1 MSKFIRRGILQSNR
15 IFARYDSSRNPPSL
29 AKLTLELLEQ
39 QKAAWPQLA
48 EGYRALDSVR
58 VRELHAEGF
67 TVRLQFNPQRVVS
80 SGAKVD
86 AQSIQARPCFL
97 CEKNLPG
104 QQKGVGYRD
113 DYLVLCNPAPIFAQ
127 HYTIAHVQH
136 RPQAIDGSIEILLK
150 LAREFS
156 PQFSVFYNGPRCG
169 ASAPDHL
176 HFQACPSQVIPV
188 ETQIL
193 EPGCSVLAK
202 NLAGVTLHTSQ
213 ELGREILL
221 LTGADE
227 NALTAA
233 LARTIKAM
241 KEAVADPDEPMMNII
256 GTFRDGYYRAII
268 FPRRKHRPEVYFR
281 EGEDRILVSPASV
294 DMGGLIVTPIEK
306 DFLRLDGEQIT
317 NIYREVSIT
326 PEITQQIIESL

>member
-1 MSKFIRRGILQSNR
+1 MQSSR
-15 IFARYDSSRNPPSL
+15 IFADYDPSRNPPSL
-29 AKLTLELLEQ
+29 AELALDLLEQ

-67 TVRLQFNPQRVVS
+67 VVRLQFNPQRAIS

-176 HFQACPSQVIPV
+176 HFQACPAQVIPV
-188 ETQIL
+188 ETQVL
-193 EPGCSVLAK
+193 EPERSVLAK
-202 NLAGVTLHTSQ
+202 NLPGVTLHTSQ

-221 LTGADE
+221 LIGSDE
-227 NALTAA
+227 SAMTTA
-233 LARTIKAM
+233 LARTINAM
-241 KEAVADPDEPMMNII
+241 KHVMGGDEEPMMNII
-256 GTFRDGYYRAII
+256 GTFRDSLYRTII

-281 EGEDRILVSPASV
+281 DGDDRILVSPASV
-294 DMGGLIVTPIEK
+294 DMGGLIITPIEK
-306 DFLRLDGEQIT
+306 DFLQLDAKLIAS
-317 NIYREVSIT
+317 IYREVSIT
-326 PEITQQIIESL
+326 PEITEQIIELI

>member
-1 MSKFIRRGILQSNR
+1 MQPSR
-15 IFARYDSSRNPPSL
+15 IFAHYNPFQNPPSL
-29 AKLTLELLEQ
+29 SQLALDLLEQ

-48 EGYRALDSVR
+48 EGYRALESVR

-67 TVRLQFNPQRVVS
+67 VVRLQFNPLRAVS

-97 CEKNLPG
+97 CEKNLPS

-127 HYTIAHVQH
+127 HFTIAHVQH
-136 RPQAIDGSIEILLK
+136 RSQAIDGSITTLLK
-150 LAREFS
+150 LARELS

-176 HFQACPSQVIPV
+176 HFQACPAQIIPV

-193 EPGCSVLAK
+193 EPGRSVLSK
-202 NLAGVTLHTSQ
+202 NLPGVTLHTSQ

-221 LTGADE
+221 LSGGDE
-227 NALTAA
+227 NAMAAA
-233 LARTIKAM
+233 LARTTAAIKQAM
-241 KEAVADPDEPMMNII
+241 ADPGEPMMNII
-256 GTFRDGYYRAII
+256 CSFRDKTLRAII

-281 EGEDRILVSPASV
+281 EGDDRILVSPASV
-294 DMGGLIVTPIEK
+294 DMGGLIITPIEK
-306 DFLRLDGEQIT
+306 DFLRLDAAQIA

-326 PEITQQIIESL
+326 PEITQQIIGSL